1 MGFGSEPHVS
11 VWRSTVEYQRCNE
24 KSFVGCRDGIEV
36 ALLWPKGVDTMRALT
51 TPTVLML
58 ASLLTGCFDWTL
70 PPPRDADLDG
80 DTADAGDGDAGCQ
93 CTDGACCDGC
103 SFLGVETRCADEA
116 LSSEYRC
123 DEGCGG
129 DALRRGVFRHCS
141 GTSAECPADVLR
153 LGDWEVLQDCASD
166 QILSA
171 IMGSGLD

>member
-1 MGFGSEPHVS
+1 M
-11 VWRSTVEYQRCNE
+11 
-24 KSFVGCRDGIEV
+24 K
-36 ALLWPKGVDTMRALT
+36 ALT
-51 TPTVLML
+51 TPTVLILL
-58 ASLLTGCFDWTL
+58 AFFLTGCWDWTI
-70 PPPRDADLDG
+70 PKRDADLDG
-80 DTADAGDGDAGCQ
+80 DADDVADSDIDESAESDVGDAGDGEAGCQ
-93 CTDGACCDGC
+93 CTEGACCDGC